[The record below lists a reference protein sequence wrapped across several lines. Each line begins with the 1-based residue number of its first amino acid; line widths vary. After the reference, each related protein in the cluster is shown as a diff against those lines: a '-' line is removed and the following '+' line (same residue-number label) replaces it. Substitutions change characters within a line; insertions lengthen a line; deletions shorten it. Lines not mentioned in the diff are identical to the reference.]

1 MKHYANL
8 LYQQSKPIQKTLGEK
23 YYANLRFLSEVSGR
37 DKDNQ
42 KTTTPA
48 ILAFAKDKVNQINHV
63 QII

>member
-1 MKHYANL
+1 MKHYANR
-8 LYQQSKPIQKTLGEK
+8 LYQQSKPIQNTLGEK

-48 ILAFAKDKVNQINHV
+48 KLLPKTK
-63 QII
+63 